1 MNTFSIKP
9 KIYFDKGSIEYLNT
23 IKNKR
28 VCIVTDPF
36 MVKSGAVDKIV
47 NIFKNNKVYFEIFSD
62 IRPDPPV
69 ETVAAGVNKMRNFKP
84 DVIIALGGGSSID
97 ATKSIILFTVKIL
110 NAEGLKYNRPL
121 FIAIPTTSGTGS
133 EVTSFSVITMGTTK
147 FPLIDDDLIPDIA
160 IIDADFVKTVPAQ
173 ITADTAMDV
182 LTHAIES
189 YVSTNN
195 SDYTD
200 AFAEKAVKLVF
211 EYLLRAYKNGND
223 VIAREKLHNASCMAG
238 MAFTNANLGINHS
251 IAHTIGGNFHIPHG
265 RANAIVLPYVIKYNA
280 NIEPNEEETETAR
293 RYAELSRILGL
304 PCSSIK
310 QGVNSL
316 IYAVNILIKETNTP
330 RNLKETK
337 VDRNELFNKLESMVD
352 AVLKDNCTRTN
363 PRIPNKE
370 DIGKLIE
377 EVYGEQL

>member
-1 MNTFSIKP
+1 MNTFSIRSR
-9 KIYFDKGSIEYLNT
+9 ICFDRGSIEYLKN
-23 IKNKR
+23 IKNKK

-36 MVKSGAVDKIV
+36 MLKSGAADKII
-47 NIFKNNKVYFEIFSD
+47 NIFKANKVEYEIFSE
-62 IRPDPPV
+62 IKPDPPV
-69 ETVAAGVNKMRNFKP
+69 QTVAAGVNKMRTFKP

-110 NAEGLKYNRPL
+110 NASGEKYNKPL

-147 FPLIDDDLIPDIA
+147 FPLVDEEIIPDIA
-160 IIDADFVKTVPAQ
+160 IIDADFVKTVPPQ

-182 LTHAIES
+182 LIHAIEA

-200 AFAEKAVKLVF
+200 ALAEKAAKLVF
-211 EYLLRAYKNGND
+211 EYLLRAYKDGND
-223 VIAREKLHNASCMAG
+223 VVAREKLHNASCMAG

-251 IAHTIGGNFHIPHG
+251 IAHTIGGNLHIPHG
-265 RANAIVLPYVIKYNA
+265 RSNAIILPYVIRYNA
-280 NIEPNEEETETAR
+280 NLEAEEETETAR

-310 QGVNSL
+310 EGVNSL
-316 IYAVNILIKETNTP
+316 ICAINVLIKATNTP
-330 RNLKETK
+330 TNLKEAN
-337 VDRNELFNKLESMVD
+337 VDRNELFNKLENMVD
-352 AVLKDNCTRTN
+352 AALADNCTKTN
-363 PRIPNKE
+363 PRIASRE
-370 DIGKLIE
+370 DIGTLIKDI
-377 EVYGEQL
+377 YGE

>member
-1 MNTFSIKP
+1 MNIFSIKP
-9 KIYFDKGSIEYLNT
+9 RICFDKGSIEYLNT
-23 IKNKR
+23 IKNKK

-36 MVKSGAVDKIV
+36 MLKSGAADKII
-47 NIFKNNKVYFEIFSD
+47 NIFKANKVEYEVFSEIK
-62 IRPDPPV
+62 PDPPV
-69 ETVAAGVNKMRNFKP
+69 QTVAEGVNKMRTFKP

-110 NAEGLKYNRPL
+110 NASGDEYKKPL

-147 FPLIDDDLIPDIA
+147 FPLIDDEIIPDIA
-160 IIDADFVKTVPAQ
+160 IIDADFVKTVPPQ

-182 LTHAIES
+182 LTHAIEA

-200 AFAEKAVKLVF
+200 ALAEKSVKLVF
-211 EYLLRAYKNGND
+211 EYLLRAYKDGND
-223 VIAREKLHNASCMAG
+223 VVAREKLHNASCMAG
-238 MAFTNANLGINHS
+238 MAFTNASLGINHS

-265 RANAIVLPYVIKYNA
+265 RSNAIILPYVIKYNA
-280 NIEPNEEETETAR
+280 NLQAKEETETAR

-310 QGVNSL
+310 EGVNSL
-316 IYAVNILIKETNTP
+316 ICAVNVLISETNIP
-330 RNLKETK
+330 RNLKEAN
-337 VDRNELFNKLESMVD
+337 VNGNELFNKLQSMID
-352 AVLKDNCTRTN
+352 AALADNCTKTN
-363 PRIPNKE
+363 PRISSREDMGSLIKE
-370 DIGKLIE
+370 I
-377 EVYGEQL
+377 YGE

>member
-1 MNTFSIKP
+1 MNIFSIKP
-9 KIYFDKGSIEYLNT
+9 RICFNKGSIEYLST
-23 IKNKR
+23 IKNKK

-36 MVKSGAVDKIV
+36 MLKSGAADKII
-47 NIFKNNKVYFEIFSD
+47 NIFKANKVEYEIFSE
-62 IRPDPPV
+62 IKPDPPV
-69 ETVAAGVNKMRNFKP
+69 QTVAAGVNKMRTFKP

-110 NAEGLKYNRPL
+110 NANGDEYKKPL

-147 FPLIDDDLIPDIA
+147 FPLVDDEIIPDIA
-160 IIDADFVKTVPAQ
+160 IIDADFVKTVPPQ

-182 LTHAIES
+182 LTHAIEA

-200 AFAEKAVKLVF
+200 ALAEKAVKLVF
-211 EYLLRAYKNGND
+211 EYLLRAYKDGND
-223 VIAREKLHNASCMAG
+223 VVAREKLHNASCMAG
-238 MAFTNANLGINHS
+238 MAFTNASLGINHS

-265 RANAIVLPYVIKYNA
+265 RSNAIILPYVIKYNA
-280 NIEPNEEETETAR
+280 NLQAKEETETAR

-310 QGVNSL
+310 EGVNSL
-316 IYAVNILIKETNTP
+316 ICAVNVLISETNTP
-330 RNLKETK
+330 RNLKEAN
-337 VDRNELFNKLESMVD
+337 VDGNELFNKLQSMID
-352 AVLKDNCTRTN
+352 AALADNCTKTN
-363 PRIPNKE
+363 PRIPSKE
-370 DIGKLIE
+370 DMSSLIKE
-377 EVYGEQL
+377 IYGE

>member
-9 KIYFDKGSIEYLNT
+9 RICFDKGSIEYLNN
-23 IKNKR
+23 IRNKR

-36 MVKSGAVDKIV
+36 MLKSGAADKIT
-47 NIFKNNKVYFEIFSD
+47 NIFKSNKVEYEIFSD

-69 ETVAAGVNKMRNFKP
+69 ETVAAGVNKMRTFKP

-110 NAEGLKYNRPL
+110 NANGDNYNKPL

-147 FPLIDDDLIPDIA
+147 FPLVDEEIVPDIA
-160 IIDADFVKTVPAQ
+160 IIDADFVKTVPPQ

-182 LTHAIES
+182 LTHAIEA

-200 AFAEKAVKLVF
+200 ALAEKAVKLVF
-211 EYLLRAYKNGND
+211 EYLLRAYKDGND
-223 VIAREKLHNASCMAG
+223 VVAREKLHNASCMAG

-265 RANAIVLPYVIKYNA
+265 RSNAIILPYIIEYNA
-280 NIEPNEEETETAR
+280 NLQAEKETETAR

-304 PCSSIK
+304 PCSSVK

-316 IYAVNILIKETNTP
+316 ICAVKVLIKETNTP
-330 RNLKETK
+330 TNLKEAN
-337 VDRNELFNKLESMVD
+337 VDRNELLKKLESMID
-352 AVLKDNCTRTN
+352 AALKDNCTKTN
-363 PRIPNKE
+363 PRIISRE
-370 DIGKLIE
+370 DMGSLIKDI
-377 EVYGEQL
+377 YGE

>member
-9 KIYFDKGSIEYLNT
+9 RICFDRGSIEYLKN

-36 MVKSGAVDKIV
+36 MLKSGAADKII
-47 NIFKNNKVYFEIFSD
+47 NIFKANKVEYEIFSE
-62 IRPDPPV
+62 IKPDPPV
-69 ETVAAGVNKMRNFKP
+69 QTVAAGVNKMRNFKP

-110 NAEGLKYNRPL
+110 NANGDKYNKPL

-147 FPLIDDDLIPDIA
+147 FPLADEEIVPDIA
-160 IIDADFVKTVPAQ
+160 IIDADFVKTVPPQ

-182 LTHAIES
+182 LTHAIEA

-200 AFAEKAVKLVF
+200 ALAEKAVKLVF
-211 EYLLRAYKNGND
+211 EYLLRAYKDGND
-223 VIAREKLHNASCMAG
+223 VVAREKLHNASCMAG

-265 RANAIVLPYVIKYNA
+265 RSNAIILPYVIKYNA
-280 NIEPNEEETETAR
+280 DLQAQEETKTAR

-310 QGVNSL
+310 EGVNSL
-316 IYAVNILIKETNTP
+316 ICAVNVLLRATNTP
-330 RNLKETK
+330 TNLKEAN
-337 VDRNELFNKLESMVD
+337 VDKNELFNKLEDMID
-352 AVLKDNCTRTN
+352 AALNDQCTKTN
-363 PRIPNKE
+363 PRIPSKE
-370 DIGKLIE
+370 DIGSLIK
-377 EVYGEQL
+377 EVYGE

>member
-9 KIYFDKGSIEYLNT
+9 RICFDKGSIEYLNN

-36 MVKSGAVDKIV
+36 MLKSGDVDKIT
-47 NIFKNNKVYFEIFSD
+47 NIFKANKVEYEIYSE
-62 IRPDPPV
+62 IKPDPPV
-69 ETVAAGVNKMRNFKP
+69 ETVAAGVNKMRTFKP

-97 ATKSIILFTVKIL
+97 ATKSIILFTVKML
-110 NAEGLKYNRPL
+110 NANGDKYNKPL

-147 FPLIDDDLIPDIA
+147 FPLVDDEIVPDIA
-160 IIDADFVKTVPAQ
+160 IIDADLVRTVPPQ
-173 ITADTAMDV
+173 ITADTGMDV
-182 LTHAIES
+182 LTHAIEA

-200 AFAEKAVKLVF
+200 ALAEKAVKLVF
-211 EYLLRAYKNGND
+211 EYLLRAYKDGND
-223 VIAREKLHNASCMAG
+223 VVAREKLHNASCMAG

-251 IAHTIGGNFHIPHG
+251 IAHTIGANFHIPHG
-265 RANAIVLPYVIKYNA
+265 RSNAIILPYVIKYNA
-280 NIEPNEEETETAR
+280 NLQAEEETETGR

-304 PCSSIK
+304 PCSTITE
-310 QGVNSL
+310 GVNSL
-316 IYAVNILIKETNTP
+316 ICAVNILIRETNTP
-330 RNLKETK
+330 RNLKEAK
-337 VDRNELFNKLESMVD
+337 VDKNELFNKLESIID
-352 AVLKDNCTRTN
+352 TALKDNCTSTN
-363 PRIPNKE
+363 PRMPSKE
-370 DIGKLIE
+370 DISNLIK

>member
-1 MNTFSIKP
+1 MNTFSIKSR
-9 KIYFDKGSIEYLNT
+9 ICFDRGSIEYLKN

-36 MVKSGAVDKIV
+36 MLKSGAADKII
-47 NIFKNNKVYFEIFSD
+47 NIFKSNKVEYEVFSD
-62 IRPDPPV
+62 IKPDPPV
-69 ETVAAGVNKMRNFKP
+69 QTVAAGVNKMRTFKP

-110 NAEGLKYNRPL
+110 NASGDKYKKPL

-147 FPLIDDDLIPDIA
+147 FPLIDDEIIPDIA
-160 IIDADFVKTVPAQ
+160 IIDADFVKTVPPQ

-182 LTHAIES
+182 LTHAIEA

-200 AFAEKAVKLVF
+200 ALAEKAVKLVF
-211 EYLLRAYKNGND
+211 EYLLRAYKDGND
-223 VIAREKLHNASCMAG
+223 VVAREKLHNASCMAG
-238 MAFTNANLGINHS
+238 MAFTNASLGINHS

-265 RANAIVLPYVIKYNA
+265 RSNAIILPYVIKYNA
-280 NIEPNEEETETAR
+280 DLLAKEETETAR
-293 RYAELSRILGL
+293 RYAELARMLGL

-310 QGVNSL
+310 EGVSSL
-316 IYAVNILIKETNTP
+316 ICAINVLIKETNIP
-330 RNLKETK
+330 RNLKEAN
-337 VDRNELFNKLESMVD
+337 VDRNELFNKLENMTD
-352 AVLKDNCTRTN
+352 AALADNCTKTN
-363 PRIPNKE
+363 PRIPSKE
-370 DIGKLIE
+370 EITELLKE
-377 EVYGEQL
+377 AYGE